1 MKRKSEQKHFT
12 SRSLKTGSEKR
23 AQKTSLKTKG
33 ETESGKPTHS
43 SLKRER
49 ERREEKRD
57 NRNLSNSSLKTD
69 WEVS

>member
-1 MKRKSEQKHFT
+1 MRREL
-12 SRSLKTGSEKR
+12 R
-23 AQKTSLKTKG
+23 KTSLKTEG

-49 ERREEKRD
+49 RREEKRD
-57 NRNLSNSSLKTD
+57 NRDLSNSSLKTD